1 MFVSCM
7 DNHTP
12 RKLKRI
18 SKKRAPWIT
27 RGLLRKMHRR
37 DLIKKKAISS
47 NYHDMWEQFKCA
59 RNQAKN
65 AIKHAKKRYF
75 SDNLVADLKLTVTSE
90 LNNLTFWLRGNRL
103 SLNVAKT
110 ELMIIGSR
118 QRLNAPPI

>member
-1 MFVSCM
+1 
-7 DNHTP
+7 
-12 RKLKRI
+12 
-18 SKKRAPWIT
+18 
-27 RGLLRKMHRR
+27 MHRR

-47 NYHDMWEQFKCA
+47 NDHDTWEQFKCA

-90 LNNLTFWLRGNRL
+90 LNNLTFWLRANRL

-118 QRLNAPPI
+118 QRLNALPI